1 MKVVTD
7 GNYTSGIVVLSA
19 SEEPTES
26 GDYRGDSQD
35 DSSETNGNMTVDF
48 GFFLPNPSIDIE
60 KSTNDKDADSAS
72 DPYIAKPY
80 EEITWKYVVTN
91 TGNEKIENITVTDDK
106 EGNISCPETTLDV
119 NESMTC
125 EQNGTAN
132 QATYEN
138 SSTVDGT
145 SSISST
151 KVTDSDPS
159 NYKVESNPS
168 IDIEKS
174 TNDKDADSATDPYL
188 AKQNEEITWKYVVT
202 NTGDEKIENISVS
215 DDKEGTIDC
224 PQTTLDVNE
233 SMSCTKTG
241 TANQANYENNSTVK
255 GTSSITST
263 ELTDDDPSHY
273 IVRYSLGDYVW
284 EDVNK
289 NGLQDT
295 DESGVANIEV
305 ELFDS
310 DGNSIATTTTDENG
324 SYKFE
329 NLDNGDYQ
337 VKFKIPED
345 YIVTGSKLLGDD
357 DAVELV
363 GFSRNWL
370 NF

>member
-1 MKVVTD
+1 M
-7 GNYTSGIVVLSA
+7 
-19 SEEPTES
+19 
-26 GDYRGDSQD
+26 
-35 DSSETNGNMTVDF
+35 
-48 GFFLPNPSIDIE
+48 
-60 KSTNDKDADSAS
+60 
-72 DPYIAKPY
+72 
-80 EEITWKYVVTN
+80 VTN

-273 IVRYSLGDYVW
+273 IVRYSLGDYV
-284 EDVNK
+284 
-289 NGLQDT
+289 GRC
-295 DESGVANIEV
+295 
-305 ELFDS
+305 
-310 DGNSIATTTTDENG
+310 
-324 SYKFE
+324 Y
-329 NLDNGDYQ
+329 
-337 VKFKIPED
+337 
-345 YIVTGSKLLGDD
+345 
-357 DAVELV
+357 
-363 GFSRNWL
+363 
-370 NF
+370 